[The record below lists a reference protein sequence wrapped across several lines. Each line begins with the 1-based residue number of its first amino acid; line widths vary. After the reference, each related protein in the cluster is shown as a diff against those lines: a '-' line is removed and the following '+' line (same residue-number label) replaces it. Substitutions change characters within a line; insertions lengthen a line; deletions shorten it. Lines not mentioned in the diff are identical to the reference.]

1 MYIQN
6 RFKRKHS
13 SSSDLFKN
21 TIYFLTWGIRIVTT
35 GNKVKT
41 IPLYPQYPGRKAV
54 INKMAKSLGYNITN
68 NPQKNHQLVV
78 YWQDSTYRE
87 PDSVIKSLAENE
99 LVVNLRCT
107 DISKS
112 KVDEVIEEVFGCSSI
127 VNPTTFSSL
136 MVKKNEIN
144 ASHDGVIVQG
154 PLTPEVGYIYQK
166 VINNEHDKQFVVDMR
181 IPVINGKMILG
192 YLKYKSI
199 SSRFANFSK
208 NILSI
213 KEPEVHPINNL
224 LTAGEMELIST
235 FCQRIGL
242 DYGELVILRDND
254 DKKIYIIDVNNT
266 PTGPTVNKKLKKVC
280 VKQLANLLE
289 AEFMH
294 SQRSNDTKIY
304 TVA

>member
-13 SSSDLFKN
+13 TSSVLFKN
-21 TIYFLTWGIRIVTT
+21 IIYIFTWGSRIITT

-41 IPLYPQYPGRKAV
+41 ILLYPQYPGRKAV

-87 PDSVIKSLAENE
+87 PDSVIQSLAQKE
-99 LVVNLRCT
+99 LAVNLRCT
-107 DISKS
+107 NISKS
-112 KVDEVIEEVFGCSSI
+112 KVDDVFEDVFGYSSI
-127 VNPTTFSSL
+127 VNPTTFSGL
-136 MVKKNEIN
+136 MVKKSEIN

-181 IPVINGKMILG
+181 IPVINGRMIWG

-213 KEPEVHPINNL
+213 KEPEVLPINNL
-224 LTAGEMELIST
+224 LTAKEMELITS

-242 DYGELVILRDND
+242 DYGELDVLRDND
-254 DKKIYIIDVNNT
+254 DKKIYMIEVNNT

-280 VKQLANLLE
+280 VKLFE
-289 AEFMH
+289 AEFIH
-294 SQRSNDTKIY
+294 SQHSNDTKIY